1 MVSEESRI
9 LRRKIIALTLSFS
22 LLPLLCLGASIY
34 YQYRQAYKE
43 NVIESIRSRV
53 QNRSSHLQTFLDERI
68 AQLTNIAQTHPLDSL
83 RDEGYLNVIFQAL
96 LSNSDTFVD
105 LGIIDRDGSHLA
117 YVGPYA
123 TKLKTANYQQEK
135 WFHETMLAGV
145 FVSDVM
151 LGFREVPHIFIAIRR
166 IEGEKTWI
174 LRATINSEI
183 IERIVQRGQ
192 IGKNGDAFVINR
204 DNVLQTTP
212 RFAGKLLQRPAAPDF
227 SSNRSTDVEEVRY
240 DGTAMLFAT
249 STLTCPKWTLVVR
262 EDLQE
267 NLMPLLHARNLEFAI
282 MAAGIM
288 VIICGTVL
296 AARSITNALALMER
310 EKARREDLAVQSS
323 KMAALGKMAAG
334 IAHEINNPLQVIREL
349 LGLMKDYLGDGAP
362 SEEDLQRFGENIRKV
377 ERQVE
382 RCKDITHRMLRFG
395 KRLEPQREHC
405 DLNSVLSETI
415 GFLAEE
421 AGQRDI
427 DIQTRY
433 GEDLPRITI
442 DATNLQQ
449 ALLNIVDNA
458 IDAIDRSGQ
467 IRVETGWEEGKG
479 RVFIRIADTG
489 CGIPAELLSKIFDPF
504 YTTKDPKQGIGLGL
518 SVTYRII
525 EQLNG
530 TISVESE
537 QGRGTTFTISLPC

>member
-1 MVSEESRI
+1 V
-9 LRRKIIALTLSFS
+9 LTLSFS
-22 LLPLLCLGASIY
+22 LFPLLCLGTSIY

-53 QNRSSHLQTFLDERI
+53 QNRGSHLQTFMDERI
-68 AQLTNIAQTHPLDSL
+68 AQLTSIAQTHSRHSL
-83 RDEGYLNVIFQAL
+83 QSETYLNVILQAL
-96 LSNSDTFVD
+96 LSHSDTFVD
-105 LGIIDRDGSHLA
+105 LGIIDQDGSHVA

-123 TKLKTANYQQEK
+123 AKLKTVNYSQEK
-135 WFHETMLAGV
+135 WFRETMLAGV

-166 IEGEKTWI
+166 TEGEKTWI
-174 LRATINSEI
+174 LRATINSET

-212 RFAGKLLQRPAAPDF
+212 RFAGKLLQAPAAPDF
-227 SSNRSTDVEEVRY
+227 SSSRSTDVQEVRY

-249 STLTCPKWTLVVR
+249 SPLSTPKWVLVVR

-267 NLMPLLHARNLEFAI
+267 NLMPLLHARHLEFVI
-282 MAAGIM
+282 MAAGILL
-288 VIICGTVL
+288 IIAGTVL
-296 AARSITNALALMER
+296 AARSITNTMAGMES
-310 EKARREDLAVQSS
+310 EKDRREDLAVQSS

-334 IAHEINNPLQVIREL
+334 IAHEINNPLQVIKEL
-349 LGLMKDYLGDGAP
+349 LGLMKDYLGDGKP
-362 SEEDLQRFGENIRKV
+362 SEEDLRQFGENIRKV
-377 ERQVE
+377 ERQLE

-395 KRLEPQREHC
+395 RRMEPQSESC

-415 GFLAEE
+415 GFLVGEAE
-421 AGQRDI
+421 QRDI

-433 GEDLPRITI
+433 GEDLPRLTI
-442 DATNLQQ
+442 DVTNLQQ
-449 ALLNIVDNA
+449 ALLNILDNA

-467 IRVETGWEEGKG
+467 IQVETGWQKESG
-479 RVFIRIADTG
+479 RVFIRIKDTG
-489 CGIPAELLSKIFDPF
+489 CGIPGAMLPRIFDPF
-504 YTTKDPKQGIGLGL
+504 YTTKSPKQGIGLGL
-518 SVTYRII
+518 SVSYRIV

-530 TISVESE
+530 TISVESKE
-537 QGRGTTFTISLPC
+537 GQGTTFTVLLPCDVAPLNRIKSTTSI